1 MNILIIKCEK
11 MMISNLLYQHPHWCL
26 RQHPQ
31 YHIYRRK
38 GTLWLILLERCQN
51 WRHSQ
56 VWIDGFYSHIT
67 CVTYSFSFDSCDAT
81 RCNYCSDTMW
91 HVVICL
97 NYWCDMVQY
106 NWKWYDMIWS
116 DLTWPDLMGSECAL
130 GTCSSADYVVGWV
143 DYIKEDIICCIYQY
157 ISCFRLISHYYYE
170 HYSVNVILIRF

>member
-1 MNILIIKCEK
+1 MQYRSLVWYWRRISVPSNKCRYTILMNILIIKCEK
-11 MMISNLLYQHPHWCL
+11 IMISNLLCQHPHWCL

-67 CVTYSFSFDSCDAT
+67 CVTYSFSFDSCDST

-91 HVVICL
+91 HYAICFEL
-97 NYWCDMVQY
+97 LM
-106 NWKWYDMIWS
+106 WYGTIYLKRTWHDMIWF
-116 DLTWPDLMGSECAL
+116 DLT
-130 GTCSSADYVVGWV
+130 
-143 DYIKEDIICCIYQY
+143 
-157 ISCFRLISHYYYE
+157 
-170 HYSVNVILIRF
+170 